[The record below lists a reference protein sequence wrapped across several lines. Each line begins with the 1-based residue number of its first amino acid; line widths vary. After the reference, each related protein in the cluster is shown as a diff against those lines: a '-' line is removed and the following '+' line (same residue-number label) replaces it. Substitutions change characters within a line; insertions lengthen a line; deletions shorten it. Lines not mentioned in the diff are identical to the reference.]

1 MRLIAVAVACAVVG
15 ALMSHLG
22 LGVAVGKVAC
32 RVLSCTKCAT
42 FWLTLIACYVLRF
55 GCVEAVCVAAAAC
68 YCSLWAELGLVWL
81 NQRYNELW
89 ERLTKG
95 QG

>member
-22 LGVAVGKVAC
+22 LGVAVSKVAC
-32 RVLSCTKCAT
+32 KVLSCTKCAT
-42 FWLTLIACYVLRF
+42 FWLTVVACYVL
-55 GCVEAVCVAAAAC
+55 GVGVAGTVCAAAAAC
-68 YCSLWAELGLVWL
+68 YCSLWAELGFVWL

-95 QG
+95 QR